1 MEAEM
6 RAETE
11 PAAAV
16 KIWFLYIIR
25 CRGGQLYTG
34 ISTDVERRFAEHGS
48 GKGAKYLRGKEPLL
62 LLFQQSIGSHSQA
75 LKAEAKV
82 KKMPKQAK
90 ENIIA
95 KQRVEILVL

>member
-1 MEAEM
+1 MSM
-6 RAETE
+6 PAETE
-11 PAAAV
+11 IEA
-16 KIWFLYIIR
+16 KSKTWFLYIIR

-34 ISTDVERRFAEHGS
+34 ISTDVKRRFAEHGS

-90 ENIIA
+90 EDIIA
-95 KQRVEILVL
+95 KQRVDILVI